1 MVKIKM
7 TKKSTITFQEGY
19 KEFLTY
25 CKVRNLREATIKHY
39 YDSLKTIYK
48 FIEPNTPLN
57 DITRDTVNN
66 FILNCKENLNIK
78 DTTLVTYLRA
88 LKTILYYFMELGYVE
103 KFKIPIPRADKE
115 PIEVYT
121 EEELNILLKKNDTDS
136 FAEFRNWCIINFLL
150 GTGCRVNSLVNI
162 KNKDVDFDNAT
173 VYLNVTKN
181 RKPLVIPLSKH
192 LIKILREYMS
202 IRAGEI
208 EDYLF
213 CTDFGNKINS
223 NTLSHQLAMYNRKR
237 GVMKT
242 GIHRYRHTF
251 AKNWILNGGDIFRLQ
266 KILGHSTMDIVRNYV
281 NMFDEDIKKDFNTFN
296 PLENILTKNNKT
308 NIKLK

>member
-1 MVKIKM
+1 MAKIKM
-7 TKKSTITFQEGY
+7 VKKSTITFEQGY
-19 KEFLTY
+19 KEFLMY

-39 YDSLKTIYK
+39 DDSLKTIYK
-48 FIEPNTPLN
+48 FIEPDTPLN
-57 DITRDTVNN
+57 TITKDTVNN
-66 FILNCKENLNIK
+66 FILGCKEKLNIR

-103 KFKIPIPRADKE
+103 KFKIPILRADKE

-121 EEELNILLKKNDTDS
+121 VDELNILLKKNDTDS

-162 KNKDVDFDNAT
+162 KNKDVDFDNAI

-181 RKPLVIPLSKH
+181 RKSLAIPLSKH
-192 LIKILREYMS
+192 LIKVLKEYMS
-202 IRAGEI
+202 IRAGEV

-237 GVMKT
+237 GVVKT

-296 PLENILTKNNKT
+296 PLETILNKENKT
-308 NIKLK
+308 NIKMK

>member
-1 MVKIKM
+1 MAKIKM

-39 YDSLKTIYK
+39 DDSLKTIYK

-121 EEELNILLKKNDTDS
+121 EEELNILLKKVDTDS

-181 RKPLVIPLSKH
+181 RKPLAIPLSKH

-202 IRAGEI
+202 IREGEI

-296 PLENILTKNNKT
+296 PLESILTKNNKT